1 MVSTAGGQRLPTD
14 FSVDGRTSSTQAHS
28 TPSVFKSYETFTIR
42 KYEYRGE
49 AEIYSSTCKYEWFTC
64 KVTTLHECCQ
74 GRALRLFSRET
85 RALRQPR
92 RARGATTPLACAA
105 GEQGARVHALAWLR
119 ELKAQLSDMMS
130 TASKEDLSKFGHVT
144 IV

>member
-1 MVSTAGGQRLPTD
+1 MVGTAGGQRLPTD

-64 KVTTLHECCQ
+64 KVPTL
-74 GRALRLFSRET
+74 SREWQDT
-85 RALRQPR
+85 HGRI
-92 RARGATTPLACAA
+92 
-105 GEQGARVHALAWLR
+105 
-119 ELKAQLSDMMS
+119 LS
-130 TASKEDLSKFGHVT
+130 V
-144 IV
+144 I